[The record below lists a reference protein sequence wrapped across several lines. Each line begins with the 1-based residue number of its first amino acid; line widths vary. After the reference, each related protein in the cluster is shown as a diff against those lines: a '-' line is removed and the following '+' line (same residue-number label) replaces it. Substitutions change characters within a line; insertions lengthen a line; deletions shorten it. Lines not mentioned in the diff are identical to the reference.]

1 MKTPLNNNLWTFKE
15 AKKVTSSDHYI
26 LLILTIIGIIS
37 MINLAEWWFTEFHI
51 ANAVLFALLS
61 TFFWYQN
68 IRMIFV
74 WINYLRIKKPAEVPI
89 PDTDLSVAVFTTS
102 APGEPIE
109 MFENTFKALQNMT
122 YPHTTYLLDSTEDIR
137 YKELAETYDVVHI
150 DLVGVPSAKAGK
162 INETLKRTDE
172 EFILILD
179 PDHIVF
185 PNFLEQT
192 LGFFKDEEVGF
203 VQVSQGYYNQYRS
216 FISQS
221 AAEQTYMFYGPTQ
234 MGLFGY
240 GGAVAIGANCTF
252 RRTALES
259 IGGHA
264 QGLAEDLQTSLR
276 IHAKGWK
283 SVYNPVIVSRGL
295 VPEDFGSFCK
305 QQLKWA
311 RGVFDVLFDDLPKA
325 FKGFTFWQ
333 KVSYSLTGTYYFCG
347 LTTFFFILVPLLYF
361 FGGIIPG
368 NMVFTEFIQKF
379 IPVLLVSTTIYFY
392 MQRFLCDPVVERGFH
407 WKSMILKYA
416 CWPVYTYALILALQK
431 KKIPYL
437 PTAKTAQ
444 KQFLTPYV
452 KPLVI
457 YCILFMLGMV
467 AIYINRRF
475 FMPESELLLSIQKT
489 WGMIGFSLI
498 AFVMSVISIGVAY
511 EATYLKEDDPWTHI
525 GVDKDKNIKI
535 KSSNQKRQTYNK
547 HKVEHSSQKLEL

>member
-1 MKTPLNNNLWTFKE
+1 MKTTLGDNLWEFKK
-15 AKKVTSSDHYI
+15 ARKVTSLDRYI
-26 LLILTIIGIIS
+26 LLVLTIVGIIS
-37 MINLAEWWFTEFHI
+37 MINLADWWFTEFHI
-51 ANAVLFALLS
+51 ANIFLFSILS
-61 TFFWYQN
+61 TFFWYEN
-68 IRMIFV
+68 IRIVFV
-74 WINYLRIKKPAEVPI
+74 WINYLRTKNPKEVPS
-89 PDTDLSVAVFTTS
+89 PEPSLSVAVFTTS
-102 APGEPIE
+102 APGEPLE

-122 YPHTTYLLDSTEDIR
+122 YPHTTYLLDSTEDPDF
-137 YKELAETYDVVHI
+137 KALAEKYGIVHL
-150 DLVGVPSAKAGK
+150 DLVGIPGAKAGK
-162 INETLKRTDE
+162 VNEALKRTQE

-192 LGFFKDEEVGF
+192 LGFFKDEKVGF

-216 FISQS
+216 FISKG

-234 MGLFGY
+234 MGLYGY

-252 RRTALES
+252 RRKALES

-325 FKGFTFWQ
+325 TKGLTFWQ
-333 KVSYSLTGTYYFCG
+333 RISYSLTGTYYFCG

-361 FGGIIPG
+361 FGDIIPG
-368 NMVFTEFIQKF
+368 NMIFGEFVRKF
-379 IPVLLVSTTIYFY
+379 LPILLVATIIYFY
-392 MQRFLCDPVVERGFH
+392 MQKFLCDPSVEKGFH

-416 CWPVYTYALILALQK
+416 CWPVYTYAFILALQK
-431 KKIPYL
+431 KKIPYI

-452 KPLVI
+452 KPLVT
-457 YCILFMLGMV
+457 YCGLFILGMI

-475 FMPESELLLSIQKT
+475 FMPESELFLSVQKT

-498 AFVMSVISIGVAY
+498 AFIQSAIGILIAY
-511 EATYLKEDDPWTHI
+511 EATYLKEDDPWLHI
-525 GVDKDKNIKI
+525 NIKKGGII
-535 KSSNQKRQTYNK
+535 KVMK
-547 HKVEHSSQKLEL
+547 